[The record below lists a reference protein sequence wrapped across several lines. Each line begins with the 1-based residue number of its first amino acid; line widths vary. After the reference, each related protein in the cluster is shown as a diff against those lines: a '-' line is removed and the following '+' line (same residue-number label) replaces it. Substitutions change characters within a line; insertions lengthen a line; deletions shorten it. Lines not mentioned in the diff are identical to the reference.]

1 MTYKIVNLPLFM
13 AYYNLFSDSA
23 SSVKD
28 ITNKVRVNEAELL
41 NDQSVDDVLQ
51 KLEKYKEELAEAK
64 LKYKDIVERLK
75 KG

>member
-1 MTYKIVNLPLFM
+1 MTYHNLL
-13 AYYNLFSDSA
+13 SDLA

-41 NDQSVDDVLQ
+41 NDQGVDDVLQ
-51 KLEKYKEELAEAK
+51 KLEKNKEELAEAK
-64 LKYKDIVERLK
+64 LKHKDIVDRLK